1 MKILL
6 IVLSKRQYEHH
17 VEYWNQKGC
26 EIIATTSL
34 DEALI
39 YMEKNKDI
47 SVVLIEPVLSK
58 PVGHL
63 LEKRI
68 IDHTPEF
75 SAQSGGEK
83 AFGMM
88 FWFNLLRCKRGKIT
102 TFFLATDSEK
112 EIMVNGLYIWE
123 MRFITVP
130 SGPESIL
137 KMIELELSS

>member
-17 VEYWNQKGC
+17 IEYWNQKGC

-58 PVGHL
+58 PVGNL
-63 LEKRI
+63 LEQRLI
-68 IDHTPEF
+68 EYTPHF
-75 SAQSGGEK
+75 SAQSNDQK

-88 FWFNLLRCKRGKIT
+88 FWFSLLRSKGDKIT

-112 EIMVNGLYIWE
+112 EIMMNGLYIWE
-123 MRFITVP
+123 MRFINVP

-137 KMIELELSS
+137 KMIELELIS